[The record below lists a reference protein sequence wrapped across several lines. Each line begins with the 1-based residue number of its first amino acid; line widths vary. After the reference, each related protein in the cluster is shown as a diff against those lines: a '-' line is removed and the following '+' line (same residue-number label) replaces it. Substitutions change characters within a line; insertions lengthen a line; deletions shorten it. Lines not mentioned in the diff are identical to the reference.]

1 MWKNRYN
8 ILWKFFGRALRISL
22 GMRFGSRVFPFDR
35 FLRHVSYRILMK
47 DEANGMGLF
56 ISFFLGG
63 GGEVLFLL

>member
-1 MWKNRYN
+1 
-8 ILWKFFGRALRISL
+8 
-22 GMRFGSRVFPFDR
+22 MRFGSRVFPFDR

-63 GGEVLFLL
+63 GGGGPISTMKPSLICHGHFQTSRIQCIR